1 MTALAQYQR
10 LEAIGLWQP
19 AGGAGP
25 REVVVS
31 FGQATLVFS
40 DPGTEVPLTHWS
52 LPAVTNLTP
61 GRHPAVY
68 APAPPGK
75 GEAPAETLTIDEPA
89 MIDALARVHHAI
101 DAALPHP
108 GRLRKRLSLGIA
120 ALAVAAGVWWLPGW
134 IVHHTV
140 RIAPPAQRAVVGE
153 AVLAD
158 LTRLTGPV
166 CHRPAGDTVLA
177 RLADRLA
184 PAMGR
189 DGAGSSDRDT
199 RLRLHVLPG
208 GIRGAVPLPGG
219 IVLLGPDL
227 LGLEAE
233 PFATATPEPGA
244 DPDADSGPEPDWG
257 ALTST
262 RPQPRPPHRAA
273 PAVVH
278 TDPGPD
284 ILAGAILAALQGA
297 AEADPLAPI
306 LTHAGAWPSLSLLV
320 RGHLDAA
327 AVQGYG
333 RDLMATP
340 SQPPQDSAA
349 LLARFAA
356 ISLPSTPYA
365 RQRDPAAPL
374 TLALIEGDPVRGQ
387 PFPRGIL
394 SDSEWEALREIC
406 QRP

>member
-19 AGGAGP
+19 AGAAAP

-31 FGQATLVFS
+31 FGQATLVLS

-68 APAPPGK
+68 APGPPGE
-75 GEAPAETLTIDEPA
+75 GDAPAETLTIDEPE
-89 MIDALARVHHAI
+89 MIDAIARVHHAI

-108 GRLRKRLSLGIA
+108 GRLRRRLSLGLA
-120 ALAVAAGVWWLPGW
+120 ALAAAAAVWWLPGW
-134 IVHHTV
+134 VVHHTI
-140 RIAPPAQRAVVGE
+140 RIAPPAQRALVGE

-158 LTRLTGPV
+158 LTRITGPA

-189 DGAGSSDRDT
+189 DGAGSADKDA

-208 GIRGAVPLPGG
+208 GIHGAVPLPGG
-219 IVLLGPDL
+219 IVLIGPDL
-227 LGLEAE
+227 LGVAAAE
-233 PFATATPEPGA
+233 PAATPAA
-244 DPDADSGPEPDWG
+244 DLGPEPDWSG
-257 ALTST
+257 LTSA
-262 RPQPRPPHRAA
+262 RPAPRPPHRAA
-273 PAVVH
+273 PLPARA
-278 TDPGPD
+278 DPGPD
-284 ILAGAILAALQGA
+284 ILAGEILAALQGA

-320 RGHLDAA
+320 RGHIDPEAVRDYGLTLIAA
-327 AVQGYG
+327 PPA
-333 RDLMATP
+333 A
-340 SQPPQDSAA
+340 PQDSQA

-356 ISLPSTPYA
+356 ISLPATPYA
-365 RQRDPAAPL
+365 RQGDPAAPL

-387 PFPRGIL
+387 PAPRGIL